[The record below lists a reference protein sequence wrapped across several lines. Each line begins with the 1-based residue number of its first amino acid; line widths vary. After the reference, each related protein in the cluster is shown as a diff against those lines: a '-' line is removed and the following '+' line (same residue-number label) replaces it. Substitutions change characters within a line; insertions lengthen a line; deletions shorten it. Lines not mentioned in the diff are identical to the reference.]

1 MINILVYLD
10 KVEDGGTAVYESAW
24 IPNREG
30 EGLLQPVEGTWICP
44 MSFDKFNRCVMFT
57 GNKMHG
63 AYINDYNKYKDD
75 WRLSQVFFLHPKT

>member
-30 EGLLQPVEGTWICP
+30 EGLLQPVEETMDLSYVIP
-44 MSFDKFNRCVMFT
+44 
-57 GNKMHG
+57 
-63 AYINDYNKYKDD
+63 INSIDVSCLQETKCM
-75 WRLSQVFFLHPKT
+75 VHI

>member
-1 MINILVYLD
+1 MEVQ
-10 KVEDGGTAVYESAW
+10 AVYESAW

-30 EGLLQPVEGTWICP
+30 EGLLQPVEETMDLSYVIP
-44 MSFDKFNRCVMFT
+44 RKFNRCVMFT